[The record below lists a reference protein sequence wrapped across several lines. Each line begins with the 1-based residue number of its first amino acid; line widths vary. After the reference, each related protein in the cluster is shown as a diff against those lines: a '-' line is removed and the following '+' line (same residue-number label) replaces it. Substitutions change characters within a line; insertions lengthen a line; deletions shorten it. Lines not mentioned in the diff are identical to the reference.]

1 MSWEAYQKETTK
13 DLIEYMRW
21 QDDSDLE
28 VKNSAHDAFRAFC
41 FRFQKD
47 VVSKCRVLARSYKYI
62 SEVGDMIAEDVF
74 DRFWK
79 YGCKKF
85 EVKEGKD
92 IEKAVKYYLYR
103 IAERK
108 MIDYDAQQNGMGSP
122 YTGEEEVVYEFP
134 EFDTAG
140 LTVDSRTELRKRQ
153 EIIEKALARLTPKH
167 RIIYLTYL
175 AHQKDGHNL
184 PRPLLEKLRDALDL
198 TQNSIGVYK
207 KQAVDTVNQ
216 FLELYG

>member
-1 MSWEAYQKETTK
+1 MRWEAYQNDTTN

-21 QDDSDLE
+21 QDDADLE
-28 VKNSAHDAFRAFC
+28 VKNSANDAFRAFC

-47 VVSKCRVLARSYKYI
+47 VVSKCRVLARSYKYLPD
-62 SEVGDMIAEDVF
+62 VGDMIAEEVF
-74 DRFWK
+74 ARFWK

-92 IEKAVKYYLYR
+92 IDKAVKYYLYR
-103 IAERK
+103 IADRK

-122 YTGEEEVVYEFP
+122 YTGDEEVVYEFP
-134 EFDTAG
+134 EFDTAAM
-140 LTVDSRTELRKRQ
+140 TVAGRTELQKRQ
-153 EIIEKALARLTPKH
+153 ESIEKALARLTPKH
-167 RIIYLTYL
+167 KIIYLTYL
-175 AHQKDGHNL
+175 TYQKEGHNL

-198 TQNSIGVYK
+198 TQNSVGVYK
-207 KQAVDTVNQ
+207 KEAFDAVNQ